1 MWEIAAERK
10 NDHTS
15 KVYHVGF
22 ILYENLDEAVSALE
36 KKAVENRW
44 AKVV

>member
-1 MWEIAAERK
+1 MNKYAK
-10 NDHTS
+10 FN
-15 KVYHVGF
+15 
-22 ILYENLDEAVSALE
+22 LYENLDEAVSALE